1 MRTIVQ
7 PSGEALPIH
16 DAIERYRGEGT
27 QLIVVAGA
35 DYGGG
40 SSRDWAAKGPALAGV
55 RAIIAESFER
65 IHRSNLIGM
74 GILPLQFTH
83 GMTRHDLALDGTESF
98 SVRGMEGELRPMQ
111 SVTLVVSREDG
122 SAQEF
127 PLQLRVQT
135 AREIEY
141 LKCGGLLPYV
151 LEQLLAS
158 KAGVSS
164 DADGPRSRV
173 QAQ

>member
-1 MRTIVQ
+1 
-7 PSGEALPIH
+7 
-16 DAIERYRGEGT
+16 
-27 QLIVVAGA
+27 
-35 DYGGG
+35 
-40 SSRDWAAKGPALAGV
+40 V
-55 RAIIAESFER
+55 RAIIAENFER

-74 GILPLQFTH
+74 GILPLQFVH

-111 SVTLVVSREDG
+111 SVTLVVSRKDG
-122 SAQEF
+122 QADKF

-135 AREIEY
+135 AREIDY
-141 LKCGGLLPYV
+141 VKCGGLLPYV

-158 KAGVSS
+158 NDGVTSTPE
-164 DADGPRSRV
+164 GLRSRV